1 MNKKILILAT
11 LTFPFLISGCNQ
23 ELPPVETPPQLETP
37 TVNPETPTVKPET
50 PSVDT
55 TKNTASAVEKPPIED
70 PPPVTPPAENLNT
83 ETPTTVSPAVQ
94 NQKISIKVYYPDDS
108 GINLIGVKRTV
119 EIKND
124 ADKYLVAIRL
134 LMKNPEEKDLTVI
147 FPKNAKINNVTF
159 ADGTAFVDFDKN
171 ITKSFVG
178 GSTGEELLVG
188 SVVKTLCEF
197 KEVQQV
203 RFLVD
208 GKEIET
214 LSGHMDLSAPIK
226 KSDV

>member
-1 MNKKILILAT
+1 MNKKILLLAT
-11 LTFPFLISGCNQ
+11 LTFTFLISGCDQ
-23 ELPPVETPPQLETP
+23 ELPPVETPPKLETP
-37 TVNPETPTVKPET
+37 TVQPEEPPAPLNENPAVTKDNPISTTET
-50 PSVDT
+50 
-55 TKNTASAVEKPPIED
+55 
-70 PPPVTPPAENLNT
+70 PPPVETPNTAT
-83 ETPTTVSPAVQ
+83 ETPNQNANTVQPK
-94 NQKISIKVYYPDDS
+94 KISLKIYYPDDA
-108 GINLIGVKRTV
+108 GINLVGVNRTV

-124 ADKYLVAIRL
+124 ADKYLAAVRL

-159 ADGTAFVDFDKN
+159 ADGTAFVDFDSN

-178 GSTGEELLVG
+178 GSTGEELLVN
-188 SVVKTLCEF
+188 SVVKTLTEF